1 MISIFLGQANNMQIK
16 MRSNLFSGLNISQLG
31 LPSLNRKLVVTA
43 LSSSLLLLVS
53 CKTEQPNNPATG
65 TNTGIQI
72 KLLFGSALGDFCQQA
87 SVKFNQQKPKLDNGQ
102 EFYIAC
108 EIKGSGDVV
117 ADVVAQSQQFKAGKL
132 AAGAPELPAII
143 SVDGEI
149 YQNQLIFQ
157 TNQIFPG
164 QNYIPAIADSP
175 LIASSPMVFM
185 TSPEVAQGL
194 SKLDAPF
201 KTFVNAKVLK
211 DLSPNAG
218 VIPFTYVHTAPTRSN
233 SGLQSLVAQYA
244 EVSGKRPE
252 QLTAADVQTYQNQV
266 KQIQSKV
273 TRYGVS
279 TNALAKSMV
288 TNGQFW
294 AAIGS
299 VYESSVITA
308 NSSLQA
314 GQPRY
319 QAVYPKSTFSSN
331 MRAIVPNAPWMDA
344 NKKAAAQKVVTYLQ
358 SNEAQQILTE
368 LGLRP
373 GTPGV
378 ALGTKFTAD
387 FGVDPQAKYDSYR
400 PPQPQ
405 VVEAMIKSWQEQA
418 KKPSLVVVV
427 IDTSGSMKGARIAAM
442 QSTLQAYVNSL
453 TSKDTIA
460 MMDFNTVINPP
471 VVIEGTPEGKAKGL
485 QYVASL
491 KANGQTRLYDAT
503 LAGRNWLQQ
512 NLRKDGINA
521 VLVLTDGADSGSSI
535 QIAQLLAELKKSGF
549 ETEQRISV
557 FTIGYGDEK
566 EFNPKALQD
575 IAQQNAGYYT
585 KGEPETI
592 ARLLADIQVEF

>member
-1 MISIFLGQANNMQIK
+1 MPELHLGDRRNSIYVTSIFKLKMQTKI
-16 MRSNLFSGLNISQLG
+16 FSKSVAFAFIS
-31 LPSLNRKLVVTA
+31 VT
-43 LSSSLLLLVS
+43 SLLFFS
-53 CKTEQPNNPATG
+53 CG
-65 TNTGIQI
+65 DTNKSGDPSANKGIQI
-72 KLLFGSALGDFCQQA
+72 KLLFGSALGDFCRQSA
-87 SVKFNQQKPKLDNGQ
+87 VKFNQQNPKLDNGQ
-102 EFYIAC
+102 EFYISC
-108 EIKGSGDVV
+108 DIKGSGDVV
-117 ADVVAQSQQFKAGKL
+117 TDVVSQAQQFKAGKL
-132 AAGAPELPAII
+132 AAGAPELPAVI

-157 TNQIFPG
+157 VNQIFPG

-175 LIASSPMVFM
+175 LVASSPMVFM
-185 TSPEVAQGL
+185 TTPEVAQGL
-194 SKLDAPF
+194 SKLDTPF
-201 KTFVNAKVLK
+201 KTFVNVNVLK
-211 DLSPNAG
+211 DISATAG
-218 VIPFTYVHTAPTRSN
+218 AIPFTYVHTAPTRSN

-252 QLTAADVQTYQNQV
+252 QLTIADVQTYQNQI

-273 TRYGVS
+273 TRYGIS
-279 TNALAKSMV
+279 TNDLAKSMV

-299 VYESSVITA
+299 VYESSVIGA

-331 MRAIVPNAPWMDA
+331 MRLIVPNAPWMNE

-373 GTPGV
+373 GTPGI
-378 ALGTKFTAD
+378 ALGSKFTAD

-418 KKPSLVVVV
+418 KKPSLVMVV
-427 IDTSGSMKGARIAAM
+427 IDTSGSMTGARIAAV

-453 TSKDTIA
+453 TPKDTIA
-460 MMDFNTVINPP
+460 MMDFNSKINPP
-471 VVIEGTPEGKAKGL
+471 VLIEGTPEGKAKGL

-491 KANGQTRLYDAT
+491 KAAGQTKLYDAT

-512 NLRKDGINA
+512 NLRKDSINA
-521 VLVLTDGADSGSSI
+521 VLVLTDGADSGSTI
-535 QIAQLLAELKKSGF
+535 NIGQLLAELKKSGF

-566 EFNPKALQD
+566 EFSPKALQD

>member
-1 MISIFLGQANNMQIK
+1 MQLKIRSHSVAFAFISA
-16 MRSNLFSGLNISQLG
+16 
-31 LPSLNRKLVVTA
+31 
-43 LSSSLLLLVS
+43 SSLLFFS
-53 CKTEQPNNPATG
+53 CSNFNKPEN
-65 TNTGIQI
+65 TNTGIQV

-87 SVKFNQQKPKLDNGQ
+87 SIKFNQQKPKLDNGQ
-102 EFYIAC
+102 EFCISC
-108 EIKGSGDVV
+108 EVKGSGDVV
-117 ADVVAQSQQFKAGKL
+117 ADVVAQAQQFKTGKL
-132 AAGAPELPAII
+132 VAGAPELPTVI

-157 TNQIFPG
+157 INQIYPG
-164 QNYIPAIADSP
+164 QNYIPTIADSP
-175 LIASSPMVFM
+175 LVASSPMVFM

-194 SKLDAPF
+194 SKLNTPF
-201 KTFVNAKVLK
+201 KTFVNANVLK
-211 DLSPNAG
+211 DISPTAG
-218 VIPFTYVHTAPTRSN
+218 VVPFTYVHTAPTRSN

-252 QLTAADVQTYQNQV
+252 QLTVADIQTYQNQI

-299 VYESSVITA
+299 VYESSVIAA

-331 MRAIVPNAPWMDA
+331 MRLIVPNAPWMDA

-378 ALGTKFTAD
+378 ALGSKFTAD
-387 FGVDPQAKYDSYR
+387 FGVDPQARYDSYR

-405 VVEAMIKSWQEQA
+405 VVEAMVKNWQEQA
-418 KKPSLVVVV
+418 KKPSLVMVV
-427 IDTSGSMKGARIAAM
+427 IDTSGSMKGARISAM
-442 QSTLQAYVNSL
+442 QSTLQSYVNSL
-453 TSKDTIA
+453 TPKDTIA
-460 MMDFNTVINPP
+460 MMDFNSIINAP
-471 VVIEGTPEGKAKGL
+471 VLIEGTPEGKAKGL
-485 QYVASL
+485 QYVALL
-491 KANGQTRLYDAT
+491 KAAGQTKLYDAT

-512 NLRKDGINA
+512 NLRKDSINA
-521 VLVLTDGADSGSSI
+521 VLVLTDGADSGSNTNI
-535 QIAQLLAELKKSGF
+535 DQLLGELKKSGF
-549 ETEQRISV
+549 ETDQRISI

-566 EFNPKALQD
+566 EFSPKALQD

-592 ARLLADIQVEF
+592 ARLLADI

>member
-1 MISIFLGQANNMQIK
+1 MQLKTRSHSLAFAFISA
-16 MRSNLFSGLNISQLG
+16 
-31 LPSLNRKLVVTA
+31 
-43 LSSSLLLLVS
+43 SSLLFFS
-53 CKTEQPNNPATG
+53 CSNFNKPEN
-65 TNTGIQI
+65 TNTGIQV

-87 SVKFNQQKPKLDNGQ
+87 SIKFNQQKPKLDNGQ
-102 EFYIAC
+102 EFYVSC
-108 EIKGSGDVV
+108 EVKGSGDVV
-117 ADVVAQSQQFKAGKL
+117 ADVVAQAQQFKTGKL
-132 AAGAPELPAII
+132 VAGASELPTVI

-157 TNQIFPG
+157 INQIYPG

-175 LIASSPMVFM
+175 LVASSPMVFM

-194 SKLDAPF
+194 SKLSTPF
-201 KTFVNAKVLK
+201 KTFVNANVLK
-211 DLSPNAG
+211 DISPTAG
-218 VIPFTYVHTAPTRSN
+218 VVPFTYVHTAPTRSN

-252 QLTAADVQTYQNQV
+252 QLTVADIQTYQNQI

-299 VYESSVITA
+299 VYESSVIAA

-331 MRAIVPNAPWMDA
+331 MRLIVPNAPWMDA
-344 NKKAAAQKVVTYLQ
+344 NKKAAAQKVVKYLQ

-378 ALGTKFTAD
+378 ALGSKFTAD

-405 VVEAMIKSWQEQA
+405 VVEAMVKNWQEQA
-418 KKPSLVVVV
+418 KKPSLVMVV

-442 QSTLQAYVNSL
+442 QSTLQSYVNSL
-453 TSKDTIA
+453 TPKDTIA
-460 MMDFNTVINPP
+460 MMDFNSIINAP
-471 VVIEGTPEGKAKGL
+471 VLIEGTPEGKAKGL
-485 QYVASL
+485 QYVAAL
-491 KANGQTRLYDAT
+491 KAAGQTKLYDAT

-512 NLRKDGINA
+512 NLRKDSINA
-521 VLVLTDGADSGSSI
+521 VLVLTDGADSGSNTNI
-535 QIAQLLAELKKSGF
+535 DQLLGELKKSGF
-549 ETEQRISV
+549 ETDQRISI

-566 EFNPKALQD
+566 EFSPKALQD

>member
-1 MISIFLGQANNMQIK
+1 MQRAIFSTLFVKLNTRAVISAFLLP
-16 MRSNLFSGLNISQLG
+16 SVLLFSSCSEVN
-31 LPSLNRKLVVTA
+31 KL
-43 LSSSLLLLVS
+43 
-53 CKTEQPNNPATG
+53 
-65 TNTGIQI
+65 TNQSTGIQV

-87 SVKFNQQKPKLDNGQ
+87 AVKFNQQKPKLDNGQ
-102 EFYIAC
+102 EFYISC

-117 ADVVAQSQQFKAGKL
+117 ADVVGQSQRFKAGKL
-132 AAGAPELPAII
+132 AAGAPELPSII

-157 TNQIFPG
+157 IDQIFPG

-194 SKLDAPF
+194 SKLNTPF
-201 KTFVNAKVLK
+201 KTFVNANVLK
-211 DLSPNAG
+211 DISPTAG
-218 VIPFTYVHTAPTRSN
+218 AIPFTYVHTAPTRSN

-252 QLTAADVQTYQNQV
+252 QLTVADVQTYQNQV

-273 TRYGVS
+273 TRYGIS
-279 TNALAKSMV
+279 TNALAKAMV

-308 NSSLQA
+308 NSNLQA

-331 MRAIVPNAPWMDA
+331 MRAIVPNAPWLDA

-378 ALGTKFTAD
+378 TLGAKFTAD

-405 VVEAMIKSWQEQA
+405 VVDAMIKSWQEQA
-418 KKPSLVVVV
+418 KKPSLVMVV

-442 QSTLQAYVNSL
+442 QSTLQSYVNSL
-453 TSKDTIA
+453 TPKDTIA

-471 VVIEGTPEGKAKGL
+471 VLIEGTPEGKAKGL

-491 KANGQTRLYDAT
+491 KASGQTKLYDAT

-512 NLRKDGINA
+512 NLRKDSINA
-521 VLVLTDGADSGSSI
+521 VLVLTDGADSGSTVKI
-535 QIAQLLAELKKSGF
+535 DQLLGELKKSGF

>member
-1 MISIFLGQANNMQIK
+1 MQLKIRSHSVAFAFISA
-16 MRSNLFSGLNISQLG
+16 
-31 LPSLNRKLVVTA
+31 
-43 LSSSLLLLVS
+43 SSLLFFS
-53 CKTEQPNNPATG
+53 CSNFNKPEN
-65 TNTGIQI
+65 TNTGIQV

-87 SVKFNQQKPKLDNGQ
+87 SIKFNQQKPKLDNGQ
-102 EFYIAC
+102 EFYISC
-108 EIKGSGDVV
+108 EVKGSGDVV
-117 ADVVAQSQQFKAGKL
+117 ADVVAQAQQFKTGKL
-132 AAGAPELPAII
+132 VAGAPELPTVI

-157 TNQIFPG
+157 VNQIYPG

-175 LIASSPMVFM
+175 LVASSPMVFM

-194 SKLDAPF
+194 SKLNTPF
-201 KTFVNAKVLK
+201 KTFVNANVLK
-211 DLSPNAG
+211 DISPAAG
-218 VIPFTYVHTAPTRSN
+218 VVPFTYVHTAPTRSN

-252 QLTAADVQTYQNQV
+252 QLTVADIQTYQNQI

-299 VYESSVITA
+299 VYESSVIAA

-314 GQPRY
+314 GQSRY

-331 MRAIVPNAPWMDA
+331 MRLIVPNAPWMDA

-378 ALGTKFTAD
+378 ALGSKFTAD

-405 VVEAMIKSWQEQA
+405 VVEAMVKNWQEQA
-418 KKPSLVVVV
+418 KKPSLVMVV
-427 IDTSGSMKGARIAAM
+427 IDTSGSMKGARISAM
-442 QSTLQAYVNSL
+442 QSTLQSYVSSL
-453 TSKDTIA
+453 TPKDTIA
-460 MMDFNTVINPP
+460 MMDFNSIINAP
-471 VVIEGTPEGKAKGL
+471 VLIEGTPEGKEKGL

-491 KANGQTRLYDAT
+491 KAAGQTKLYDAT
-503 LAGRNWLQQ
+503 LEIGR
-512 NLRKDGINA
+512 A
-521 VLVLTDGADSGSSI
+521 HV
-535 QIAQLLAELKKSGF
+535 
-549 ETEQRISV
+549 
-557 FTIGYGDEK
+557 
-566 EFNPKALQD
+566 
-575 IAQQNAGYYT
+575 
-585 KGEPETI
+585 
-592 ARLLADIQVEF
+592 

>member
-1 MISIFLGQANNMQIK
+1 MQLKIRSHSVAFAFISA
-16 MRSNLFSGLNISQLG
+16 
-31 LPSLNRKLVVTA
+31 
-43 LSSSLLLLVS
+43 SSLLFFS
-53 CKTEQPNNPATG
+53 CSNFNKPEN
-65 TNTGIQI
+65 TNTGIQV

-87 SVKFNQQKPKLDNGQ
+87 SIKFNQQKPKLDNGQ
-102 EFYIAC
+102 EFYISC
-108 EIKGSGDVV
+108 EVKGSGDVV
-117 ADVVAQSQQFKAGKL
+117 ADVVAQAQQFKTGKL
-132 AAGAPELPAII
+132 VAGAPELPTVI

-157 TNQIFPG
+157 INQIYPG

-175 LIASSPMVFM
+175 LVASSPMVFM

-194 SKLDAPF
+194 SKLSTPF
-201 KTFVNAKVLK
+201 KTFVNANVLK
-211 DLSPNAG
+211 DISPTAG
-218 VIPFTYVHTAPTRSN
+218 VVPFTYVHTAPTRSN

-252 QLTAADVQTYQNQV
+252 QLTVADIQTYQNQI

-299 VYESSVITA
+299 VYESSVIAA

-331 MRAIVPNAPWMDA
+331 MRLIVPNAPWMDA

-378 ALGTKFTAD
+378 ALGSKFTAD

-405 VVEAMIKSWQEQA
+405 VVEAMVKNWQEQA
-418 KKPSLVVVV
+418 KKPSLVMVV

-442 QSTLQAYVNSL
+442 QSTLQSYVNSL
-453 TSKDTIA
+453 TPKDTIA
-460 MMDFNTVINPP
+460 MMDFNSIINAP
-471 VVIEGTPEGKAKGL
+471 VLIEGTPEGKAKGL
-485 QYVASL
+485 QYVAAL
-491 KANGQTRLYDAT
+491 EAAGQTKLYDAT

-512 NLRKDGINA
+512 NLRKDSINA
-521 VLVLTDGADSGSSI
+521 VLVLTDGADSGSNTNI
-535 QIAQLLAELKKSGF
+535 DQLLGELKKSGF
-549 ETEQRISV
+549 ETDQRISI

-566 EFNPKALQD
+566 EFSPKALQD

>member
-1 MISIFLGQANNMQIK
+1 MQLKTRSHSLAFAFISA
-16 MRSNLFSGLNISQLG
+16 
-31 LPSLNRKLVVTA
+31 
-43 LSSSLLLLVS
+43 SSLLFFS
-53 CKTEQPNNPATG
+53 CSNFNKPEN
-65 TNTGIQI
+65 TNTGIQV

-87 SVKFNQQKPKLDNGQ
+87 SIKFNQQKPKLDNGQ
-102 EFYIAC
+102 EFYVSC
-108 EIKGSGDVV
+108 EVKGSGDVV
-117 ADVVAQSQQFKAGKL
+117 ADVVAQAQQFKTGKL
-132 AAGAPELPAII
+132 VAGAPELPTVI

-157 TNQIFPG
+157 INQIYPG
-164 QNYIPAIADSP
+164 QNYIPAIVDSP
-175 LIASSPMVFM
+175 LVASSPMVFM

-194 SKLDAPF
+194 SKLSTPF
-201 KTFVNAKVLK
+201 KTFVNANVLK
-211 DLSPNAG
+211 DISPTAG
-218 VIPFTYVHTAPTRSN
+218 VVPFTYVHTAPTRSN

-252 QLTAADVQTYQNQV
+252 QLTVADIQTYQNQI

-299 VYESSVITA
+299 VYESSVIAA

-331 MRAIVPNAPWMDA
+331 MRLIVPNAPWMDA

-378 ALGTKFTAD
+378 ALGSKFTAD

-405 VVEAMIKSWQEQA
+405 VVEAMVKNWQEQA
-418 KKPSLVVVV
+418 KKPSLVMVV

-442 QSTLQAYVNSL
+442 QSTLQSYVNSL
-453 TSKDTIA
+453 TPKDTIA
-460 MMDFNTVINPP
+460 MMDFNSIINAP
-471 VVIEGTPEGKAKGL
+471 VLIEGTPEGKAKGL
-485 QYVASL
+485 QYVAAL
-491 KANGQTRLYDAT
+491 EAAGQTKLYDAT

-512 NLRKDGINA
+512 NLRKDSINA
-521 VLVLTDGADSGSSI
+521 VLVLTDGADSGSNTNI
-535 QIAQLLAELKKSGF
+535 DQLLGELKKSGF
-549 ETEQRISV
+549 ETDQRISI

-566 EFNPKALQD
+566 EFSPKALQD

>member
-1 MISIFLGQANNMQIK
+1 MQIK
-16 MRSNLFSGLNISQLG
+16 NFSSLFLIPNFSKLSISISNRNI
-31 LPSLNRKLVVTA
+31 VVAA
-43 LSSSLLLLVS
+43 LSSSALLLIS
-53 CKTEQPNNPATG
+53 CGELNKLTNQSTG

-87 SVKFNQQKPKLDNGQ
+87 AVKFNQQKPKLDNGQ

-108 EIKGSGDVV
+108 DVKGSGDVV
-117 ADVVAQSQQFKAGKL
+117 ADVVAQSQQFKSGKL

-157 TNQIFPG
+157 INQIFPG

-201 KTFVNAKVLK
+201 KTFVTANVLK
-211 DLSPNAG
+211 DLSPTAG

-252 QLTAADVQTYQNQV
+252 QLTMADVQTFQNQV

-288 TNGQFW
+288 ANGQFW

-331 MRAIVPNAPWMDA
+331 MRAIVPSAPWMDG

-427 IDTSGSMKGARIAAM
+427 IDTSGSMKGSRIAAM

-453 TSKDTIA
+453 TTKDTIA

-471 VVIEGTPEGKAKGL
+471 VLIEGTPEGKAKGL

-491 KANGQTRLYDAT
+491 KASGQTRLYDAT

>member
-1 MISIFLGQANNMQIK
+1 MQLKIRSHSVAFAFISA
-16 MRSNLFSGLNISQLG
+16 
-31 LPSLNRKLVVTA
+31 
-43 LSSSLLLLVS
+43 SSLLFFS
-53 CKTEQPNNPATG
+53 CSNFNKPEN
-65 TNTGIQI
+65 TNTGIQV
-72 KLLFGSALGDFCQQA
+72 KLLSGSALGDFCQQA
-87 SVKFNQQKPKLDNGQ
+87 SIKFNQQKPKLDNGQ
-102 EFYIAC
+102 EFYISC
-108 EIKGSGDVV
+108 EVKGSGDVV
-117 ADVVAQSQQFKAGKL
+117 ADVVAQAQQFKTGKL
-132 AAGAPELPAII
+132 VAGAPELPTVI

-157 TNQIFPG
+157 VNQIYPG
-164 QNYIPAIADSP
+164 QNYIPAIADS
-175 LIASSPMVFM
+175 LLGASSPMVFM

-194 SKLDAPF
+194 SKLNAPF
-201 KTFVNAKVLK
+201 KTFVNANVLK
-211 DLSPNAG
+211 DISSSAG
-218 VIPFTYVHTAPTRSN
+218 VVPFTYVHTAPTRSN

-252 QLTAADVQTYQNQV
+252 QLTVADIQTYQNQI

-299 VYESSVITA
+299 VYESSVIAA

-314 GQPRY
+314 GQSRY

-331 MRAIVPNAPWMDA
+331 MRLIVPNAPWMDA

-378 ALGTKFTAD
+378 ALGSKFTAD

-405 VVEAMIKSWQEQA
+405 VVEAMVKNWQEQA
-418 KKPSLVVVV
+418 KKSSLVMVV
-427 IDTSGSMKGARIAAM
+427 IDTSGSMKGARISAM
-442 QSTLQAYVNSL
+442 QSTLQSYVNSL
-453 TSKDTIA
+453 TPKDTIA
-460 MMDFNTVINPP
+460 MMDFNSIINAP
-471 VVIEGTPEGKAKGL
+471 VLIEGTPEGKAKGL

-491 KANGQTRLYDAT
+491 KAAGQTKLYDAT

-512 NLRKDGINA
+512 NLRKDSINA
-521 VLVLTDGADSGSSI
+521 VLVLTDGADSGSNTNI
-535 QIAQLLAELKKSGF
+535 DQLLGELKKSGF
-549 ETEQRISV
+549 ETDQRISI

-566 EFNPKALQD
+566 EFSPKALQD

>member
-1 MISIFLGQANNMQIK
+1 MQTKTHSKILSRSIALTFVFVFSL
-16 MRSNLFSGLNISQLG
+16 LFS
-31 LPSLNRKLVVTA
+31 
-43 LSSSLLLLVS
+43 S
-53 CKTEQPNNPATG
+53 CKDSNQSGNQSANTNTSGNQSAN
-65 TNTGIQI
+65 TNTGIKV

-87 SVKFNQQKPKLDNGQ
+87 SGKFNQQKPKLDNGQ
-102 EFYIAC
+102 EFYISC

-117 ADVVAQSQQFKAGKL
+117 SDVLAQTQQFKAGKL
-132 AAGAPELPAII
+132 AAGAPELPTVI

-157 TNQIFPG
+157 INQIYPG

-175 LIASSPMVFM
+175 LVASSPMVFM
-185 TSPEVAQGL
+185 TTQEVAQGL
-194 SKLDAPF
+194 SKLDTPF
-201 KTFVNAKVLK
+201 KSFVNAKFLK
-211 DLSPNAG
+211 DISPTAS
-218 VIPFTYVHTAPTRSN
+218 VVPFTYVQTAPTRSN
-233 SGLQSLVAQYA
+233 SGLQSLVTQYA

-252 QLTAADVQTYQNQV
+252 QLTLADIQTYQDQI

-279 TNALAKSMV
+279 TNSLAKSMV

-299 VYESSVITA
+299 VYESSVIAA

-331 MRAIVPNAPWMDA
+331 MRLIVPNAPWMDA
-344 NKKAAAQKVVTYLQ
+344 NKQEAARKVVTYLQ

-378 ALGTKFTAD
+378 SLGSKFTAD

-405 VVEAMIKSWQEQA
+405 VVEAMIKSWQEQS
-418 KKPSLVVVV
+418 KKPSLVTLV
-427 IDTSGSMKGARIAAM
+427 IDTSGSMKGARISAM

-453 TSKDTIA
+453 TPKDTIA
-460 MMDFNTVINPP
+460 MMDFNSVINPP
-471 VVIEGTPEGKAKGL
+471 ILIEGTPEGKAKGL

-491 KANGQTRLYDAT
+491 KAAGATKLYDAT

-512 NLRKDGINA
+512 NLRKDSINA
-521 VLVLTDGADSGSSI
+521 VLVLTDGADSGSTI
-535 QIAQLLAELKKSGF
+535 GIDQLLGELKKSGF
-549 ETEQRISV
+549 ETDQRITV
-557 FTIGYGDEK
+557 FTIGYGNEK
-566 EFNPKALQD
+566 EFSPKALRN
-575 IAQQNAGYYT
+575 IAEQNAGYYT

>member
-1 MISIFLGQANNMQIK
+1 MQIK
-16 MRSNLFSGLNISQLG
+16 NFSSLFLIPNFSKLSISISNRNI
-31 LPSLNRKLVVTA
+31 VVAA
-43 LSSSLLLLVS
+43 LSSSALLLSS
-53 CKTEQPNNPATG
+53 CGELNKLTNQSTG

-87 SVKFNQQKPKLDNGQ
+87 AVKFNQQKPKLDNGQ

-108 EIKGSGDVV
+108 DVKGSGDVV
-117 ADVVAQSQQFKAGKL
+117 ADVVAQSQQFKSGKL
-132 AAGAPELPAII
+132 AAGAPDLPAII

-157 TNQIFPG
+157 INQIFPG

-201 KTFVNAKVLK
+201 KTFVTANVLK
-211 DLSPNAG
+211 DLSPTAG

-252 QLTAADVQTYQNQV
+252 QLTVADVQTFQNQV

-273 TRYGVS
+273 TRYGIS

-288 TNGQFW
+288 ANGQFW

-331 MRAIVPNAPWMDA
+331 MRAIMPSAPWMDG

-427 IDTSGSMKGARIAAM
+427 IDTSGSMKGTRIAAM

-453 TSKDTIA
+453 TTKDL
-460 MMDFNTVINPP
+460 M
-471 VVIEGTPEGKAKGL
+471 L
-485 QYVASL
+485 RRSL
-491 KANGQTRLYDAT
+491 KRFQRLPF
-503 LAGRNWLQQ
+503 Q
-512 NLRKDGINA
+512 
-521 VLVLTDGADSGSSI
+521 V
-535 QIAQLLAELKKSGF
+535 
-549 ETEQRISV
+549 
-557 FTIGYGDEK
+557 
-566 EFNPKALQD
+566 
-575 IAQQNAGYYT
+575 
-585 KGEPETI
+585 
-592 ARLLADIQVEF
+592 RLLQSLDI

>member
-1 MISIFLGQANNMQIK
+1 MQLKIRSHSVAFAFISA
-16 MRSNLFSGLNISQLG
+16 
-31 LPSLNRKLVVTA
+31 
-43 LSSSLLLLVS
+43 SSLLFFS
-53 CKTEQPNNPATG
+53 CSNFNKPEN
-65 TNTGIQI
+65 TNTGIQV

-87 SVKFNQQKPKLDNGQ
+87 SIRFNQQKPKLDNGQ
-102 EFYIAC
+102 EFYISC
-108 EIKGSGDVV
+108 EVKGSGDVV
-117 ADVVAQSQQFKAGKL
+117 ADVVAQAQQFKTGKL
-132 AAGAPELPAII
+132 VAGAPELPTVI

-157 TNQIFPG
+157 VNQIYPG

-175 LIASSPMVFM
+175 LVASSPMVFM

-194 SKLDAPF
+194 SKLNTPF
-201 KTFVNAKVLK
+201 KTFVNANVLK
-211 DLSPNAG
+211 DISPTAG
-218 VIPFTYVHTAPTRSN
+218 VVPFTYVHTAPTRSN

-252 QLTAADVQTYQNQV
+252 QLTVADIQTYQNQI

-299 VYESSVITA
+299 VYESSVIAA

-314 GQPRY
+314 GQSRY

-331 MRAIVPNAPWMDA
+331 MRLIVPNAPWMDA

-378 ALGTKFTAD
+378 ALGSKFTAD

-405 VVEAMIKSWQEQA
+405 VVEAMVKNWQEQA
-418 KKPSLVVVV
+418 KKPSLVMVV
-427 IDTSGSMKGARIAAM
+427 IDTSGSMKGARISAM
-442 QSTLQAYVNSL
+442 QSTLQSYVSSL
-453 TSKDTIA
+453 TPKDTIA
-460 MMDFNTVINPP
+460 MMDFNSIINAP
-471 VVIEGTPEGKAKGL
+471 VLIEGTPEGKAKGL

-491 KANGQTRLYDAT
+491 KAAGQTKLYDAT

-512 NLRKDGINA
+512 NLRKDSINA
-521 VLVLTDGADSGSSI
+521 VLVLTDGADSGSNTNI
-535 QIAQLLAELKKSGF
+535 DQLLGELKKSGF
-549 ETEQRISV
+549 ETDQRISI

-566 EFNPKALQD
+566 EFSPKALQD